1 MGGVAVDFGK
11 MAQQMVGSVSHS
23 HFAVWKEV
31 TLKAAPEP
39 TWSSPVKVNSSPEV
53 GLGLAFIRNSG
64 PRARCLVG
72 GFLEGTILGA
82 GERGEETTDL
92 RPPGEE
98 LMRVIASLRW
108 SSHHQSP
115 DGESQQGS
123 PWGP

>member
-1 MGGVAVDFGK
+1 MGAEVLRIVLE
-11 MAQQMVGSVSHS
+11 GS
-23 HFAVWKEV
+23 ADG
-31 TLKAAPEP
+31 
-39 TWSSPVKVNSSPEV
+39 
-53 GLGLAFIRNSG
+53 GLCLSLPFWGLEGGHPKGCPHTDLEQPCQSKFFTRSGAGPGLHQNSG

-72 GFLEGTILGA
+72 GFPEGTILGS

-98 LMRVIASLRW
+98 LMGVIASLRW